1 MRIESDRDGFRVAV
15 VSYPWS
21 SMAPYKFLSDLA
33 AILDPLCASV
43 LVITGNT
50 DRIVRPSARIRV
62 VDIGIGMHLLHDV
75 KPTFYS
81 ALLWF
86 AKSVLVQLKVSIELI
101 RARKD
106 VDIILFYAAHP
117 YYLLSLLTAKILRK
131 KTIEIITR
139 SKPVALI
146 PRLLCVQDTLLF
158 RLLDGVSPQSA
169 SLIRGIGI
177 DRHRT
182 PILPVG
188 ARFIDTS
195 RYVPQKRLSER
206 KNVVGFIGR
215 FKKEKGTVD
224 FVRAIPAIAREK
236 VDVAFFIGGAG
247 DLTGWVVDECA
258 RLKAQG
264 IDVTVTGWIG
274 DDLPERLNELK
285 LLVLPTRTDAVPT
298 ILLEALACGTPV
310 LATPIGGIPDIIEEG
325 ETGFLLTNGQ
335 PECIA
340 ETAAKVL
347 ALPDEELVR
356 VVENATALVHARFSY
371 SAAVE
376 RFKNLLTVK
385 AAGGAPR

>member
-1 MRIESDRDGFRVAV
+1 
-15 VSYPWS
+15 
-21 SMAPYKFLSDLA
+21 
-33 AILDPLCASV
+33 
-43 LVITGNT
+43 
-50 DRIVRPSARIRV
+50 
-62 VDIGIGMHLLHDV
+62 
-75 KPTFYS
+75 
-81 ALLWF
+81 
-86 AKSVLVQLKVSIELI
+86 
-101 RARKD
+101 
-106 VDIILFYAAHP
+106 
-117 YYLLSLLTAKILRK
+117 
-131 KTIEIITR
+131 
-139 SKPVALI
+139 
-146 PRLLCVQDTLLF
+146 
-158 RLLDGVSPQSA
+158 
-169 SLIRGIGI
+169 LIRGIGI

-298 ILLEALACGTPV
+298 ILLEAMACGTPV